1 MAESGD
7 GGTKLPL
14 AERVE
19 RVGGCLPPTKAV
31 VGEFLASKSATAA
44 VAAAAA
50 AVVAVLMTISCFVSL
65 TPPLPPMLF
74 RLIFIF
80 RPLLLSTVAWC
91 STCEEEEEVEF
102 FPAEEEEEE
111 EEDEVAPSDA
121 GEAVEAEAVPPTTGA
136 GAANGLPEELL
147 VPRW

>member
-14 AERVE
+14 AEVE

-31 VGEFLASKSATAA
+31 VGEFLASKSAAAA

-111 EEDEVAPSDA
+111 EDEVAPSDA

>member
-14 AERVE
+14 AEVE

-31 VGEFLASKSATAA
+31 VGEFLASKSAAAAVAAA

-91 STCEEEEEVEF
+91 STCEEEVEF
-102 FPAEEEEEE
+102 FPAEEEE

-121 GEAVEAEAVPPTTGA
+121 GEAVEAEAVPPTTGD

>member
-14 AERVE
+14 AEVE
-19 RVGGCLPPTKAV
+19 RVGCCLPPTKAV
-31 VGEFLASKSATAA
+31 VGEFLASKSAAAA

-91 STCEEEEEVEF
+91 STCEEEEVEF
-102 FPAEEEEEE
+102 FPAEEEEE

-136 GAANGLPEELL
+136 GAANELPEELL